1 MFDQFLSKA
10 AELLAKLEPF
20 AVAIVVQH
28 TSPISG
34 KPGYKAII
42 HSDGRVW
49 GWVGGGCTQPLI
61 VKEALKSLS
70 DGRPRLVRIS
80 PSSRQLETPQS
91 KDLVVDYTM
100 TCHSGGAVEIYIE
113 PVFSKPQI
121 VILGRSPVAQ
131 NLARLGKAINY
142 VVRVAAPQ
150 ADQEEFFGIDSVQG
164 NFDLSSI
171 KITPQTYVV
180 VSTQGEG
187 DEEALEHALRTD
199 AAYIA
204 FVASKTKAAKVLE
217 GLREHGFPQQQLQR
231 LRVPAGLN
239 IKATSPEE
247 IAVSIL
253 AEIIQVRGEKSSPI
267 ASLGDSEVLATTA
280 LTASDPICGM
290 SVNIAKAK
298 FKSEFQGNEFY
309 FCCAGCQRKFELDPA
324 RYATAASLQTVGEIG
339 SA

>member
-20 AVAIVVQH
+20 AVAIVIQH

-49 GWVGGGCTQPLI
+49 GWVGGGCTQPVI
-61 VKEALKSLS
+61 VKEALKSLK
-70 DGRPRLVRIS
+70 DGRPRIVRIS
-80 PSSRQLETPQS
+80 PGGPPPESPET
-91 KDLVVDYTM
+91 KDLVIDYTM

-121 VILGRSPVAQ
+121 VILGSSPVAQ
-131 NLARLGKAINY
+131 NLSRLGKAISY
-142 VVRVAAPQ
+142 VVHVAAPR
-150 ADQEEFFGIDSVQG
+150 ADAVDFLGADSVQQT
-164 NFDLSSI
+164 FDLSSI

-187 DEEALEHALRTD
+187 DEEALERALKSG
-199 AAYIA
+199 ASYVA
-204 FVASKTKAAKVLE
+204 FVASKTKARKVVDS
-217 GLREHGFPQQQLQR
+217 LRESGMTVQQLAR
-231 LRVPAGLN
+231 LRFPAGLD

-253 AEIIQVRGEKSSPI
+253 AEIIQVRGAKSSPV
-267 ASLGDSEVLATTA
+267 SSPLEPEVPLMAVTTA
-280 LTASDPICGM
+280 TDPICGM
-290 SVNIAKAK
+290 TVTIATAK
-298 FKSEFQGNEFY
+298 FKSEYQGAVFY
-309 FCCAGCQRKFELDPA
+309 FCCGGCQRKFDLEPSRCL
-324 RYATAASLQTVGEIG
+324 ATTTHI
-339 SA
+339 